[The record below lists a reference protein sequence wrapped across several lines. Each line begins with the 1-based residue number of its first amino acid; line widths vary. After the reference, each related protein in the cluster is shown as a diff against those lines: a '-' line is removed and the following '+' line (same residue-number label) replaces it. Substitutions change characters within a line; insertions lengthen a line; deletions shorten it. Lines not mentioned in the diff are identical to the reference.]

1 MAIKRLGCGETPDAD
16 VVPTNPVLQQSEQ
29 KPIRVLIKKTVPPK
43 TETPF
48 KIETQQR
55 QGANSE
61 LLYEAARVSLGNGR
75 NSNERNSNERNS
87 NERNSN
93 ERNVKARAAYNRCEA
108 DACSR
113 VRKHQS
119 WLLWAGEARGGEEED
134 GH

>member
-75 NSNERNSNERNS
+75 SSNK
-87 NERNSN
+87 RNSN